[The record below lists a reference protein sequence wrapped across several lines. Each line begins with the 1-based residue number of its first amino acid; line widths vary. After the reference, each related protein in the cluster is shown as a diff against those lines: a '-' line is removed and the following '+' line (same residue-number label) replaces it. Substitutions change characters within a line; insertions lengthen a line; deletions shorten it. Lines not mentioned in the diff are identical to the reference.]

1 MGSDSRETLDDRPTL
16 EQVAAVAGVSRAT
29 VSRVVNDRSNVSDA
43 ARAAVQRAIDQT
55 GYVPNRAAR
64 TLVTRRTDSV
74 ALVITEPERRLFAE
88 PFFADV
94 VRGMSHVLAADDI
107 QLVLLMS
114 QSDDDRNRTEQ
125 FLLRG
130 HVDGALLL
138 SLHADD
144 PLPRNLV
151 RQRLPVV
158 TGGRPLDSDPTLPFV
173 DVDNRG
179 GGRLAVEHL
188 LATGRRRIGHIAG
201 PLDMAA
207 GIDRLAGYRDALTAA
222 GITPDDDL
230 EVAGDFGRTSG
241 HDGAERLLARNGD
254 LDAIFAG
261 SDLMAAGAMQAL
273 AHHGRRVPGDIAVVG
288 FDDSQ
293 IARSS
298 QPALTTV
305 RQPVELMGRQMAS
318 LLLQLLGRGPVS
330 ETQPETTVVLPTEL
344 VVRDSA

>member
-1 MGSDSRETLDDRPTL
+1 MGTDSREMLGARPTL
-16 EQVAAVAGVSRAT
+16 EEVAAVAGVSRAT
-29 VSRVVNDRSNVSDA
+29 VSRVVNDRSNVSEA

-94 VRGMSHVLAADDI
+94 VRGMSHVLATSDI

-114 QSDDDRNRTEQ
+114 QSDDDRLRTEQ
-125 FLLRG
+125 FLVRG

-138 SLHADD
+138 SLHAED

-151 RQRLPVV
+151 RHGLPVV
-158 TGGRPLDSDPTLPFV
+158 TGGRPLNGNTGIPCV

-179 GGRLAVEHL
+179 GGRTAVEHL
-188 LATGRRRIGHIAG
+188 LATGRRRIGHITG
-201 PLDMAA
+201 SLDMAP
-207 GIDRLAGYRDALTAA
+207 GVDRRAGYRDALAAA
-222 GITPDDDL
+222 GIEVDQRL
-230 EVAGDFGRTSG
+230 EVVGDFGSVSG
-241 HDGAERLLARNGD
+241 SKGAIELLERVHD

-261 SDLMAAGAMQAL
+261 SDLMAAGALQAL
-273 AHHGRRVPGDIAVVG
+273 ARRGRRIPDDVAVIG
-288 FDDSQ
+288 FDDSE

-298 QPALTTV
+298 NPALSSI
-305 RQPVELMGRQMAS
+305 RQPVELMGKKMAA
-318 LLLQLLGRGPVS
+318 LLVQLLSQAPADDGRS
-330 ETQPETTVVLPTEL
+330 DTTVILPTEL
-344 VVRDSA
+344 VIRETT